1 MEHHDIDIHPIPE
14 SEKPQFINEPWLSDI
29 SLMDAYPTK
38 TAEELKQPEAEK
50 DNVRVYVPLDINRKA
65 ILRRLRRVISR
76 YGEANENNEINFS
89 MDVEYLVSQIE
100 IYDQIWSVR
109 HMPEEGNHSAE
120 AIALVKEFVSLLE
133 EIPDGCS
140 EYFPFD
146 VIDDLREEYLE

>member
-1 MEHHDIDIHPIPE
+1 MDYYAE
-14 SEKPQFINEPWLSDI
+14 S
-29 SLMDAYPTK
+29 TK
-38 TAEELKQPEAEK
+38 EQLQAPDGEK
-50 DNVRVYVPLDINRKA
+50 DNIRVYVPLDLNRKA
-65 ILRRLRRVISR
+65 ILRRLRWVISR

-89 MDVEYLVSQIE
+89 LDVDYLVSQIE